1 MAAEES
7 ARFVRRTGVAV
18 TPEVLEQLDADV
30 KWLAVD
36 YRRRP
41 KYAMFRPLAGLRRD
55 VFDMIDRHPRPAHL
69 IDLYRVA
76 GQLSSLLALASFD
89 LGQPYAADNHAR
101 AAWLCAD
108 LADNNTLRPYIRWV
122 QSSVAYWRGEY
133 RDAAEL
139 AQSGQRFAGGAATCC
154 GWRAK
159 KCERWPLPERNAR
172 LTAPWE
178 PPPTPETAPRKE
190 SVPSVY
196 FISSLA

>member
-108 LADNNTLRPYIRWV
+108 LADNNTLRPYIRWCNPV
-122 QSSVAYWRGEY
+122 SRIGAVSTATLLSWLRAGS
-133 RDAAEL
+133 ASPA
-139 AQSGQRFAGGAATCC
+139 GQRPAAVGEPRSASAGRCRRGTR
-154 GWRAK
+154 G
-159 KCERWPLPERNAR
+159 
-172 LTAPWE
+172 
-178 PPPTPETAPRKE
+178 
-190 SVPSVY
+190 
-196 FISSLA
+196 